1 MGLFSTIFEKCAILT
16 SNEVI
21 CEILK
26 KCFLVSRGVVILI
39 VFIVVRQRNKVDDAN
54 VSSNALKPKESG

>member
-1 MGLFSTIFEKCAILT
+1 MCGLVNNVLYLPISGIAVGSFIAAAVLAI
-16 SNEVI
+16 V
-21 CEILK
+21 
-26 KCFLVSRGVVILI
+26 VGVVILI